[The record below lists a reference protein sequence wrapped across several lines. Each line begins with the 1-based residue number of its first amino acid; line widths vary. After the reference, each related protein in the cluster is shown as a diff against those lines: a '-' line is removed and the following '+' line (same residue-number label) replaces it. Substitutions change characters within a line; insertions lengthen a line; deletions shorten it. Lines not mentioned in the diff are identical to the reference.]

1 LARILLAGLAVPGSG
16 LTRVLSALARS
27 LLHCHTISY
36 FGLGESPALPSEMHG
51 VSFYACPLDAANP
64 STPQFFCDVLD
75 HVKPALVF
83 LMGQPVWLE
92 PLLWALQPYRNSLR
106 VVLYA
111 PLEGNA
117 ANAAAIRPLQMV
129 DDCILYTEYAR
140 RSVLSLAAERNE
152 EDPSFHLP
160 ALHVLPHGVDT
171 QTFYPVP
178 ESRADLRRRL
188 FPGRPELH
196 DAFIVLN
203 ANVPYPRKRLDLTI
217 RAFARFAQNKPDSV
231 FLYLHL
237 VRADDRICRGLREC
251 VRAEG
256 IEHRTLIN
264 LMNPAGERLS
274 DASLNLLYNACDV
287 GINTAMGEGWGLVNF
302 EHAATGA
309 AQVLPNHSTFIEHWT
324 GAAELV
330 EIAGTEYFF
339 HEHTEMYVVSP
350 EDAARKLDLIY
361 RDPHHRR
368 AVAKAARARA
378 TAEKFRWSVIGNR
391 LDEILIRRLMNR
403 P

>member
-1 LARILLAGLAVPGSG
+1 
-16 LTRVLSALARS
+16 
-27 LLHCHTISY
+27 
-36 FGLGESPALPSEMHG
+36 MHG
-51 VSFYACPLDAANP
+51 VSFYGCPLDTANP
-64 STPQFFCDVLD
+64 STPQLFRDVLD

-83 LMGQPVWLE
+83 LMGQPVWLA
-92 PLLWALQPYRNSLR
+92 PLLCALQPYRSSLR

-111 PLEGNA
+111 PLEGKA

-129 DDCILYTEYAR
+129 DHCILYTEYAR
-140 RSVLSLAAERNE
+140 RSVLALAAEVQK
-152 EDPSFHLP
+152 EDPLFRMP
-160 ALHVLPHGVDT
+160 TLHVLPHGVDT
-171 QTFYPVP
+171 QTFFPVP
-178 ESRADLRRRL
+178 ESHPDLRLRL
-188 FPGRPELH
+188 FPERAELH
-196 DAFIVLN
+196 HAFIVLN

-217 RAFARFAQNKPDSV
+217 RAFARFAQDKPDDV

-251 VRAEG
+251 VRAAG

-324 GAAELV
+324 GTAELV
-330 EIAGTEYFF
+330 EIAGKEYCF

-350 EDAARKLDLIY
+350 DDAARRLDLIY
-361 RDPHHRR
+361 RDAQHRR
-368 AVAKAARARA
+368 TLAEAARALA
-378 TAEKFRWSVIGNR
+378 TAEKYRWSVIGNR
-391 LDEILIRRLMNR
+391 LDEILAGV
-403 P
+403 